1 MNDEERFEE
10 VERAL
15 EDLAAKNMEGPI
27 VVEGERDVRALRA
40 LGIGGDIITLHR
52 GVPLFRL
59 CEDLAADGRAIVI
72 MTDWD
77 LRGGKLAKSLR
88 EGLAANGVKYDDAS
102 RARLAV
108 LTRGS
113 IVVVEDLD
121 SYVENLRPRDQDG
134 RRRIAWNKG
143 YYARRR

>member
-1 MNDEERFEE
+1 S
-10 VERAL
+10 
-15 EDLAAKNMEGPI
+15 MEGPV

-40 LGIGGDIITLHR
+40 LGIGGDIMTLHR
-52 GVPLFRL
+52 GVTLFRL
-59 CEDLAADGRAIVI
+59 CEDLAADGRPVVI

-88 EGLAANGVKYDDAS
+88 EGLAANGVKYDNAS

-113 IVVVEDLD
+113 ITAVEDLD
-121 SYVENLRPRDQDG
+121 SFVENLRPRDEDG
-134 RRRIAWNKG
+134 RRRLASNKG